1 MKIIVDTMGGDRGPI
16 EIIKGALDAIDEYG
30 IDVILVGDQIL
41 LESELKKTSYP
52 KDKVEIIDAKD
63 VITNEDDPSMAIRRK
78 KDSSMIVG
86 AKALVEGLGDG
97 FISTGNTGAL
107 LATGIFVVKRI
118 EGIDRAALSVLY
130 PTLKGFSLLLDAGAN
145 VDCKPEYLYQF
156 ALMGS
161 IYMENVMNIK
171 SPTIGLLNIGVE
183 KGKGNQLVKDTY
195 EILEKSDLNFIGNI
209 EGRELPS
216 GAADIIVADGF
227 AGNIALKLTE
237 GMAISIFSILKDE
250 LTKNVKS
257 KLGALLLGPG
267 LRSIKNK
274 MDYREYGGAPLLGT
288 NKPIVKAHGSS
299 DALAIKNG
307 INQLKK
313 FIDGDVINIIKNNIS

>member
-183 KGKGNQLVKDTY
+183 KGKGNQLAKDTY

>member
-1 MKIIVDTMGGDRGPI
+1 MKIIVDTMGGDKGPI
-16 EIIKGALDAIDEYG
+16 EIIKGTVDAINEYG
-30 IDVILVGDQIL
+30 IDVILVGDQNTL
-41 LESELKKTSYP
+41 QSELEKLAYP
-52 KDKVEIIDAKD
+52 KDKLEILDAKE
-63 VITNEDDPSMAIRRK
+63 VISNEDDPSIAIRRK
-78 KDSSMIVG
+78 KDSSMVVG
-86 AKALVEGLGDG
+86 AKALAEGLGDG

-107 LATGIFVVKRI
+107 LATGLFIVKRI
-118 EGIDRAALSVLY
+118 KGIDRAALSVLY

-161 IYMENVMNIK
+161 IYMEKVMGIS

-183 KGKGNQLVKDTY
+183 KGKGNQLSKDTF
-195 EILEKSDLNFIGNI
+195 EILEQSDLNFIGNI
-209 EGRELPS
+209 EARELPS
-216 GAADIIVADGF
+216 GVADIIVTDGF

-237 GMAISIFSILKDE
+237 GMAISIFSILKEE
-250 LTKNVKS
+250 LTKNIKS
-257 KLGALLLGPG
+257 KFAAALLKPG
-267 LRSIKNK
+267 LKNIKSR

-288 NKPIVKAHGSS
+288 SRPIVKAHGSS

-313 FIDGDVINIIKNNIS
+313 FIEGDVIDIIGKNIV

>member
-30 IDVILVGDQIL
+30 IDVILVGDRIL

-209 EGRELPS
+209 EG
-216 GAADIIVADGF
+216 
-227 AGNIALKLTE
+227 
-237 GMAISIFSILKDE
+237 
-250 LTKNVKS
+250 
-257 KLGALLLGPG
+257 
-267 LRSIKNK
+267 
-274 MDYREYGGAPLLGT
+274 
-288 NKPIVKAHGSS
+288 
-299 DALAIKNG
+299 
-307 INQLKK
+307 
-313 FIDGDVINIIKNNIS
+313 

>member
-30 IDVILVGDQIL
+30 VDVILVGDKTL
-41 LESELKKTSYP
+41 LESELMKISYP
-52 KDKVEIIDAKD
+52 KNKIDIINAKE

-86 AKALVEGLGDG
+86 ANALVENLGDG

-107 LATGIFVVKRI
+107 LAAGIFIVKRI
-118 EGIDRAALSVLY
+118 KGVDRAALSVLY

-183 KGKGNQLVKDTY
+183 KGKGNQLVKDAY

-257 KLGALLLGPG
+257 KLGAILLGSG
-267 LRSIKNK
+267 LRSIKNR
-274 MDYREYGGAPLLGT
+274 MDYREYGGAPLLGI

-313 FIDGDVINIIKNNIS
+313 FIEGDVINIIKNNIS